1 LLASAASALFLSL
14 VTVCLLAG
22 VVLSLGL
29 LYEKE
34 SLWER
39 DYVSI
44 RHAVVSESGDLAAS
58 VFWWQPARG
67 KIQPTQL
74 GMQDL
79 SESGSPVQIPWPAL
93 QPACLVSPPASDL
106 LIVGA
111 ADGGLYR
118 INLSVSGSA
127 GGAWWAEPTLQ
138 GQGQPAPEPIGQ
150 QADGEVLCLECTTDE
165 RLLVSAG
172 HANLYGWDLESR
184 ALLWRR
190 DALEANCIALDPR
203 SRRLICGLRDGQIV
217 ELDSASGRTLRL
229 LARMA
234 YPVCQVAISP
244 DGQSVVG
251 IGAEGRI
258 LTLEASSGECRWQ
271 DAGSPCHAGG
281 FRVASFSPCGKM
293 LVTVAKEDI
302 RKLAIWSASTG
313 QWLGYLQGHSRAVAG
328 ASFASDGKLYSWG
341 TDGTI
346 RAWNV
351 QQQAPLSVSSLLVP
365 AQTG

>member
-1 LLASAASALFLSL
+1 MSRSPLVSRNGELLASAASAFVLSL

-29 LYEKE
+29 LFEKE

-44 RHAVVSESGDLAAS
+44 RHAVVSRLGNRAVSI
-58 VFWWQPARG
+58 FWCQPARG
-67 KIQPTQL
+67 RIQSPQL

-79 SESGSPVQIPWPAL
+79 SRIGSPVVVPWPSL
-93 QPACLVSPPASDL
+93 QPTCLHSPPASDL

-111 ADGGLYR
+111 ADGALYTT
-118 INLSVSGSA
+118 NLSHLSA
-127 GGAWWAEPTLQ
+127 
-138 GQGQPAPEPIGQ
+138 PARMGQ
-150 QADGEVLCLECTTDE
+150 QTDGEVLCLECTTDE
-165 RLLVSAG
+165 RFLVSAG

-190 DALEANCIALDPR
+190 EALEANCIALDPR

-234 YPVCQVAISP
+234 YPVRQVAISP
-244 DGQSVVG
+244 DGRSVVG

-258 LTLEASSGECRWQ
+258 LALEASSGECRWQ
-271 DAGSPCHAGG
+271 DAGSPYHAGG

-351 QQQAPLSVSSLLVP
+351 QQQSSLSVSSLLVP